1 MTERLQQLS
10 RGGPALLALALLTL
24 CLLALAGAARA
35 AEPAQITLGYL
46 SWEEDPRYT
55 EARFLA
61 RLPGQPW
68 GRPVDGVKVA
78 LRDGRF
84 TGKAVGVE
92 YELIDEQV
100 EQLDE
105 VPAALA
111 RLADKGANFVL
122 LDLPAEGV
130 RSALQASADRE
141 LLLFNVSALDDSLR
155 GEHCAANLLHTAPSQ
170 RMLMDALGQ
179 YLVSKKWREL
189 LVLDGTQA
197 IDQPLIASF
206 DAAVKRYGLDV
217 EERREFVLGSDPRQ
231 RGRNNVALLTKGD
244 YQVAVVLDALGEFAR
259 EVPYQTL
266 EPRPVVGSAGLVP
279 DWWHWSWDRNG
290 APQLNK
296 RFLKR
301 AKRHMSGYDWSGW
314 VVGKAIV
321 EASLRVK
328 SSDFAA
334 LRDHILSAEL
344 VLDGFKGGRMNFR
357 PWNGQLRQP
366 IFLTAGNWV
375 AARAPIEGFLHAT
388 NDLDTLGANAD
399 DHQCKR

>member
-1 MTERLQQLS
+1 MTERLRWLN
-10 RGGPALLALALLTL
+10 GAGPALLAL
-24 CLLALAGAARA
+24 CLLLAGAANAARA
-35 AEPAQITLGYL
+35 ADAAQITLGYL
-46 SWEEDPRYT
+46 SWEDDPRYT
-55 EARFLA
+55 EQRFLA

-68 GRPVDGVKVA
+68 GRPLDGVKVA

-84 TGKAVGVE
+84 SGQAVGVE
-92 YELIDEQV
+92 YRLIDAQV
-100 EQLDE
+100 EELGE

-111 RLADKGANFVL
+111 RLADQGANFIL
-122 LDLPAEGV
+122 LDLPADGV
-130 RSALQASADRE
+130 RSAVAASDGRE
-141 LLLFNVSALDDSLR
+141 LLLFNISALDDSLR

-189 LVLDGTQA
+189 LVLDGTQPV
-197 IDQPLIASF
+197 DQPLIASF
-206 DAAVKRYGLDV
+206 DAAVKRYKLDV

-231 RGRNNVALLTKGD
+231 RGRNNIALLTKGD
-244 YQVAVVLDALGEFAR
+244 YEVAVVLDALGEFAR
-259 EVPYQTL
+259 DVPYQTL

-279 DWWHWSWDRNG
+279 DWWHWSWERNG

-328 SSDFAA
+328 SGDFAA
-334 LRDHILSAEL
+334 LREHILGDQL
-344 VLDGFKGGRMNFR
+344 VIDGFKGGRMSFR
-357 PWNGQLRQP
+357 AWNGQLRQP

-375 AARAPIEGFLHAT
+375 AARAPIEGFLHAVD
-388 NDLDTLGANAD
+388 DLDTLGANER
-399 DHQCKR
+399 DHRCER

>member
-1 MTERLQQLS
+1 MTERLRWLN
-10 RGGPALLALALLTL
+10 GAGPALLAL
-24 CLLALAGAARA
+24 CLLLAGAANAARA
-35 AEPAQITLGYL
+35 ADAAQITLGYL
-46 SWEEDPRYT
+46 SWEDDPRYT
-55 EARFLA
+55 EQRFLA

-68 GRPVDGVKVA
+68 GRPLDGVKVA

-84 TGKAVGVE
+84 SGQAVGVE
-92 YELIDEQV
+92 YRLIDAQV
-100 EQLDE
+100 EELGE

-111 RLADKGANFVL
+111 RLADEGANFIL
-122 LDLPAEGV
+122 LDLPADGV
-130 RSALQASADRE
+130 RSAVAASDGRE
-141 LLLFNVSALDDSLR
+141 LLLFNISALDDSLR

-189 LVLDGTQA
+189 LVLDGTQPV
-197 IDQPLIASF
+197 DQPLIASF
-206 DAAVKRYGLDV
+206 DAAVKRYKLDV

-231 RGRNNVALLTKGD
+231 RGRNNIALLTKGD
-244 YQVAVVLDALGEFAR
+244 YEVAVVLDALGEFAR
-259 EVPYQTL
+259 DVPYQTL

-279 DWWHWSWDRNG
+279 DWWHWSWERNG

-328 SSDFAA
+328 SGDFAA
-334 LRDHILSAEL
+334 LREHILGDQL
-344 VLDGFKGGRMNFR
+344 VIDGFKGGRMSFR
-357 PWNGQLRQP
+357 AWNGQLRQP

-375 AARAPIEGFLHAT
+375 AARAPIEGFLHAVD
-388 NDLDTLGANAD
+388 DLDTLGANER
-399 DHQCKR
+399 DHRCGR